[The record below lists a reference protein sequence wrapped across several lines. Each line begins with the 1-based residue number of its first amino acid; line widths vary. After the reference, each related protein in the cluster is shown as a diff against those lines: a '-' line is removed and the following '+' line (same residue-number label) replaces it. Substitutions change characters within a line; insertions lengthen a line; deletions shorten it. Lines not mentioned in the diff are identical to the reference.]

1 MIDSTGELVFKGSVL
16 ERRESVCKSRYTNR
30 PMHEVKEEVDKLD
43 PSKSSYVLLEDVS
56 FVRVAIPSL
65 WGWVAYL

>member
-1 MIDSTGELVFKGSVL
+1 
-16 ERRESVCKSRYTNR
+16 
-30 PMHEVKEEVDKLD
+30 MHEVKEEVDKLD